1 MYKALAVYAASNIMH
16 RIKKRFHR
24 TYRLGK
30 VRARR
35 FHRHPASLP
44 LVLFILLVAIG
55 AFAVHLGLKDNV
67 KQLTITP
74 NENHIVILNVDG
86 QSQTVPT
93 NADTVGQLLD
103 KLHITLG
110 QNDRVEPD
118 KAVAITQDKFRI
130 NVYRGVPVHV
140 IDGLARYNTV
150 TAAATPRGMVARAG
164 VRLYPEDIVTVTTSD
179 NLVLQPIIGMQAV
192 ITRATP
198 VNVSLYG
205 SSAITMRT
213 QSKTVG
219 DFIKDKKIVITSKDT
234 VKPALSTP
242 ITANMQIDIIRDGIH
257 TITVTSDVPAPVET
271 ITDSSLSIGATAVR
285 QEGSAG
291 KRVDTYE
298 INVQQGQ
305 EVSRKLLQ
313 SVTTVEP
320 VTRIVALGTA
330 VYVAPDKT
338 AVMAAAGINPGD
350 YGAVDYIVSHESGW
364 CPTKLQ
370 GTHVCPAAAPT
381 YFPVS
386 LGYGLVQATP
396 GTKMVSAGADWA
408 SNPVTQLRWATSYAN
423 TCTAYRHYCGWQ
435 GAYQYWYTH
444 HNW

>member
-1 MYKALAVYAASNIMH
+1 MQ
-16 RIKKRFHR
+16 RIKKKFHR
-24 TYRLGK
+24 TYHLGK
-30 VRARR
+30 VHVRR

-44 LVLFILLVAIG
+44 LLLFLLLVSLG
-55 AFAVHLGLKDNV
+55 ALLVYFGLKHNV

-74 NENHIVILNVDG
+74 NQNHIVILTIDG

-103 KLHITLG
+103 KLHVTLG

-118 KAVAITQDKFRI
+118 KTVAITQDKFRI
-130 NVYRGVPVHV
+130 NIYRGVPVHV
-140 IDGLARYNTV
+140 VDGLAVYNTV

-164 VRLYPEDIVTVTTSD
+164 VQLYPEDLVTVTTSD
-179 NLVLQPIIGMQAV
+179 NLVLQPIIGVQAV
-192 ITRATP
+192 VTRATP

-213 QSKTVG
+213 QSKTVA
-219 DFIKDKKIVITSKDT
+219 DFIKAKKIVITPMDT
-234 VKPALSTP
+234 VKPAVSTP
-242 ITANMQIDIIRDGIH
+242 IVAGMQIDIIRNGIH
-257 TITVTSDVPAPVET
+257 TITVTQDVPAPVQT

-285 QEGSAG
+285 QEGSVG
-291 KRVDTYE
+291 KQVDTYE

-338 AVMAAAGINPGD
+338 AVMAAAGISSAD

-370 GTHVCPAAAPT
+370 GTHVCPAAAPA
-381 YFPVS
+381 YIPS
-386 LGYGLVQATP
+386 GLGYGLAQATP
-396 GTKMVSAGADWA
+396 GTKMASAGADWA
-408 SNPVTQLRWATSYAN
+408 SNPVTQLSWATGYAI
-423 TCTAYRHYCGWQ
+423 ARYGSWQ
-435 GAYQYWYTH
+435 GAYQHWYTH